1 MINKKEPSCIN
12 NHEKMRKYLEDNEFP
27 PRNCPA
33 CNWQIRPRIRIESTS
48 PTQSEGLA
56 AIIRLVLELERRSL
70 KDPDNESMTL
80 EIDTIK
86 TYLGELES
94 Q

>member
-1 MINKKEPSCIN
+1 
-12 NHEKMRKYLEDNEFP
+12 MRKYLEDNEFP

-56 AIIRLVLELERRSL
+56 AIIRLVLELEQRTNR
-70 KDPDNESMTL
+70 DNHEFFDLQVSND
-80 EIDTIK
+80 ISTIK